1 MTITITVADTNNDG
15 VGVNLEAYFASFEA
29 SFTPSGRGQ
38 FSGSDMIS
46 GKQYAITG
54 TDGYGVILTASQT
67 DWAYS
72 MSTHA
77 VGGSLDGLAFGSSTT
92 LNSTTSRFTQT
103 TEVLIAG
110 MAIEDST
117 AANAI
122 RSALTNKSTDEV
134 ITELKSDALIFNGS
148 SGSDVL
154 RGYDFNDVLHGNGG
168 NDTLRGGSGND
179 KLYGGEGADTLYGD
193 NGNDALTGGNGN
205 DSLTGGAGNDTLRG
219 DAGNDTLKGG
229 TGIDVLYGG
238 AGDDKLYGEDGADT
252 LYGGAGNDQ
261 LQGGA
266 GKDVLKGESGNDN
279 IRGGIDNDTL
289 FGDAGNDILYGEA
302 GNDAL
307 YGGTGL
313 DTLYGGAGS
322 DRFVF
327 DTTLGKSNIDTI
339 KDFDVRYDTIL
350 LDDDVFRKVGAVGDL
365 AASAFVIGTQA
376 LDANDRIIY
385 NKSTGAL
392 YYDADGSGSGAA
404 VQFATL
410 GKNLALTASDFDIIA

>member
-15 VGVNLEAYFASFEA
+15 VGVNLGAYLASFEA

-168 NDTLRGGSGND
+168 NDTLRGGGGND

-205 DSLTGGAGNDTLRG
+205 DSLNGGAGNDTLKG

-229 TGIDVLYGG
+229 TGIDVLY
-238 AGDDKLYGEDGADT
+238 
-252 LYGGAGNDQ
+252 
-261 LQGGA
+261 GGA

-302 GNDAL
+302 GNDTL

-327 DTTLGKSNIDTI
+327 DTTLGKSNIDVI

-376 LDANDRIIY
+376 LDASDRIIY

>member
-1 MTITITVADTNNDG
+1 MAITITVADTNNDG

-134 ITELKSDALIFNGS
+134 IAELKSDALIFNGS

-168 NDTLRGGSGND
+168 NDTLRGG
-179 KLYGGEGADTLYGD
+179 
-193 NGNDALTGGNGN
+193 NGNDNLN
-205 DSLTGGAGNDTLRG
+205 GGAGNDTLKG

-302 GNDAL
+302 GNDTL

-327 DTTLGKSNIDTI
+327 DTTLGKSNIDVI

-350 LDDDVFRKVGAVGDL
+350 LDDDVFRKVGAVGNL